1 MASRLVASVLGCVA
15 GFACVSAQIPETPG
29 WTVTGTVLD
38 DITGRPVA
46 AAQVVWEQ
54 SFAAYGFRDRP
65 AESAGPAPNAARI
78 ATAEP
83 GTFTF
88 SVDPAA
94 TGVRLFVSRQGYRAQ
109 DGKEVASLS
118 VPAAAAAQKIEIRL
132 VPQSTIEGRVIDGPG
147 EPVAG
152 VDVRAVRIDIR
163 NGLRR
168 AREDFSRI
176 SGPRGEFRFEGL
188 PAGAYYLRA
197 SGLFYPSASTQDR
210 AQLFDLTPGKA
221 ITAEFQVE
229 PHQLHQIR
237 GVITNIPLR
246 RTLAIRLLRDGDPLT
261 NPFSV
266 SPNGAFQVL
275 DVDPGSY
282 TLQVYSPGIVPP
294 DFGEVDVTVGDGD
307 AAGLK
312 VTLGQGVDVSGHI
325 EFRGSGSLEK
335 YAVVHAT
342 PFYPRRLPV
351 DYSEIIA
358 TMRPNGDFVLKNLL
372 PGKYEITVRSL
383 SDAYLAEIHAN
394 DAGSGSILDRG
405 LTVSTQEPPPLAIL
419 MRSGGAEITGN
430 IEATAES
437 ASFNVALISRY
448 GDVEIPTIVRALNGH
463 FHVAGLPPGDYSLLA
478 WPESHEIEY
487 RNRQVLS
494 DLSPYKTAISLTEG
508 DRRNVTLT
516 PAP

>member
-1 MASRLVASVLGCVA
+1 M
-15 GFACVSAQIPETPG
+15 SAQIPETPG
-29 WTVTGTVLD
+29 WTVSGTVLD

-46 AAQVVWEQ
+46 AAQVVWEP

-65 AESAGPAPNAARI
+65 AESAGPTPNAVRI
-78 ATAEP
+78 VTAEP

-118 VPAAAAAQKIEIRL
+118 VSAAPSQSLTLRL
-132 VPQSTIEGRVIDGPG
+132 VPQSTIEGHVVNSLG
-147 EPVAG
+147 EPAAG
-152 VDVRAVRIDIR
+152 MDVRAVRIDIH

-168 AREDFSRI
+168 AREDFAAL

-188 PAGAYYLRA
+188 PSGAYYLRA
-197 SGLFYPSASTQDR
+197 SGLFYPSATTQDR
-210 AQLFDLTPGKA
+210 AELFELTPGKA

-229 PHQLHQIR
+229 PHKLSQIR
-237 GVITNIPLR
+237 GLITNMPLR

-266 SPNGAFQVL
+266 SPNGTFQVL

-294 DFGEVDVTVGDGD
+294 DFREAEVTVGDGD
-307 AAGLK
+307 SAGVK

-358 TMRPNGDFVLKNLL
+358 TMRPNGDFVLKNVL

-383 SDAYLAEIHAN
+383 SDAYLAEAN
-394 DAGSGSILDRG
+394 ADTKNVLDQG
-405 LTVSTQEPPPLAIL
+405 LAISDKEPPPLAIL

-430 IEATAES
+430 IEATAGN

-463 FHVAGLPPGDYSLLA
+463 FHIAGLAPGDYTLLA

-516 PAP
+516 PVP